1 MNYREERV
9 NTEVA
14 RVLGEVIRTVKDP
27 RVREAFVTVNAA
39 RVTKDL
45 KFAKIYFG
53 VITGDAE
60 EVKKGLESAAP
71 FLRRELARELNL
83 RNTPELVFLHDTSA
97 EHGAHIAEV
106 LKELKEKEQRNETS
120 ESVGRDQPEG
130 SDR

>member
-14 RVLGEVIRTVKDP
+14 RVLGEAIRTVKDP

-39 RVTKDL
+39 RVTRDL

-53 VITGDAE
+53 VITGDAG

-71 FLRRELARELNL
+71 YLRRELARELNL
-83 RNTPELVFLHDTSA
+83 RNTPELSFFHDTSA
-97 EHGAHIAEV
+97 AHGAHIAEV
-106 LKELKEKEQRNETS
+106 LKKLKEEHGPVET
-120 ESVGRDQPEG
+120 E
-130 SDR
+130 